1 MTDVAPI
8 ALILGLRPLAS
19 VGELESAVA
28 AGLPKRSVSRLASR
42 LHPDMK
48 EALRYRS
55 TIVPLATWK
64 RRSTRLSPAESE
76 RTERLARVLALAEY
90 VWDDRAMA
98 RRWMFAEHPEL
109 DGRTPADAS
118 RTELGARRV
127 EDVLNRLFYG
137 LPV

>member
-28 AGLPKRSVSRLASR
+28 AGLPKRSASKLAARLY
-42 LHPDMK
+42 PDAK

-64 RRSTRLSPAESE
+64 RRTTRLSPAESE

-90 VWDDRAMA
+90 VWDDQETA

-109 DGRTPADAS
+109 DGRTPAEAS
-118 RTELGARRV
+118 RSELGARRV
-127 EDVLNRLFYG
+127 EDILNRLLYG